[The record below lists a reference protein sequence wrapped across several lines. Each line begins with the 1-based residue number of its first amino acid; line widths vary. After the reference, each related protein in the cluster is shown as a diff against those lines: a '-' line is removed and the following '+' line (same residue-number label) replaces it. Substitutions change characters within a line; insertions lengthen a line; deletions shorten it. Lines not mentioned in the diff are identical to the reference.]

1 MNYAMNDISM
11 AILSIYYGLPFDIP
25 DFDLKVI
32 SLTEEDLTKYTGVF
46 ASQIYPL
53 KSRLE

>member
-1 MNYAMNDISM
+1 MNDISM